1 MRRSDPQQSNELPV
15 GRSAL
20 ISRGFVFEPLDAHLD
35 YFLLARPSA
44 QNFAICIQQPVPH
57 SLYSSMVTWVF
68 GYSGI

>member
-35 YFLLARPSA
+35 YFLLADHPLRTSP
-44 QNFAICIQQPVPH
+44 FA
-57 SLYSSMVTWVF
+57 SSNPF
-68 GYSGI
+68 L